1 MGTNPPGPNN
11 KTVRAIFQ
19 SISDLRSIHCVSF
32 IQGLSV
38 DTGSEPHQ

>member
-1 MGTNPPGPNN
+1 MGTNPPGPN

-32 IQGLSV
+32 N
-38 DTGSEPHQ
+38 